1 MSNALNQINCYLENY
16 TNTMKHVLYRTSYIV
31 ILEIDLICVFL
42 YIVNKA
48 NTLLLH
54 YTVINTYI
62 VISIT
67 QKYIKAVFTFS
78 FYSKYHIFFILTHY
92 ASNIFFFVPLQIFHA
107 VI

>member
-1 MSNALNQINCYLENY
+1 
-16 TNTMKHVLYRTSYIV
+16 MKHVLYRTSYIV
-31 ILEIDLICVFL
+31 ILEIDLIYVFL

-67 QKYIKAVFTFS
+67 
-78 FYSKYHIFFILTHY
+78 
-92 ASNIFFFVPLQIFHA
+92 
-107 VI
+107 